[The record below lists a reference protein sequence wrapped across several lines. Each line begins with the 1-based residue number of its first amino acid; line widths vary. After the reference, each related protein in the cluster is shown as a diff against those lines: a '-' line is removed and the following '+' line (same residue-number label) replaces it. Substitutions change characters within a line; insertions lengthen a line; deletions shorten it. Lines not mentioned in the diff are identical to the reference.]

1 MRRTAATRAAG
12 GIDTRNEQDAEGD
25 DAARD
30 DAARDAEPARARV
43 VCAPAVRMTPMSPL
57 ITTTAATPPRAATAT
72 TFLRLS
78 SYVGISE
85 ENRYTATILT
95 ALVLLWVLYGW
106 KRRRDEDSQLRRNPT
121 KQQGTA
127 EEPPWPVVP
136 GALPLVGNRVQGGFD
151 NIVVQFE
158 TWAQRYGGPS
168 GVYICYIGRQ
178 KLYVVCTHEKLRQV
192 ERYRP
197 FVVRRRQNF
206 SRALASV
213 CATGVFTAEGT
224 VWQHERKLVGPA
236 LNRKHV
242 REYVTIATMVAQ
254 RLLTKWEQHRCDED
268 RTKTTQKTSTV
279 TINADCL
286 ACAIDIIALVA
297 LAKDIDTL
305 RHGPGHKIGDDI
317 KFIFKK
323 CMVRVFAPIP
333 YWKIP
338 LVGQYLDGT
347 GWAINRAVTQM
358 KAVIAEHQQVVSFH
372 TKQQQQRQ
380 NSKTA
385 PSTADLPPP
394 YDVSTVDRM
403 KSFLGK
409 IMTASQHQEK
419 NAHSSVRVPALT
431 EPRII
436 GNLLT
441 MFSAGSETTYNVLLV
456 MLYEIAHD
464 TTGLQDELYAEL
476 RPVFGPPPTATT
488 GGDGGNTHPDN
499 DKEHESPV
507 TYEMLQTHV
516 PRLRSLMYEILR
528 MKGPT
533 PVLGS
538 ESVISSTGQRVTLDG
553 YKLPPQSQFIML
565 GRYASTIDTVHVPTG
580 PFQQSP
586 VHVFCPRRYLVVI
599 EDDDDDDDDEDENDT
614 SDDTNDKVGC
624 DDDKSDGDTLNNA
637 VKMTQHQPQRPK
649 VGIERMD
656 SSLTSISTAS
666 TSASTVTTESAA
678 ALTERT
684 TTSEATTIPTE
695 TKQRKQKKKQRMGV
709 RNRPTFKEGFRS
721 FGSSVRVCPGRDL
734 AEMEI
739 LIIIGYVLQKFEISL
754 PHNHPPIRYVTRI
767 AQTPDSDVDLV
778 LRPR

>member
-1 MRRTAATRAAG
+1 
-12 GIDTRNEQDAEGD
+12 
-25 DAARD
+25 
-30 DAARDAEPARARV
+30 
-43 VCAPAVRMTPMSPL
+43 MSPL
-57 ITTTAATPPRAATAT
+57 ITTTAAATPITRTVTAT
-72 TFLRLS
+72 TFLLLS

-95 ALVLLWVLYGW
+95 ALVLLWVVYGW
-106 KRRRDEDSQLRRNPT
+106 KQT
-121 KQQGTA
+121 QQTQQRHTRTTHSKNAQTIPHPHGTTA

-136 GALPLVGNRVQGGFD
+136 GAWPLVGNRVQGGFD

-236 LNRKHV
+236 LKRKNV

-254 RLLTKWEQHRCDED
+254 RLLTKWEQHRREED

-372 TKQQQQRQ
+372 TKQHPRQQ

-488 GGDGGNTHPDN
+488 GGDGNTHPDN
-499 DKEHESPV
+499 DNEHESPV

-553 YKLPPQSQFIML
+553 YALPPQSQFIML

-586 VHVFCPRRYLVVI
+586 VHLFCPRRYLVVL
-599 EDDDDDDDDEDENDT
+599 DDDDDDDDEDENDT
-614 SDDTNDKVGC
+614 SDDNNDKVEC

-637 VKMTQHQPQRPK
+637 VNMAQHQPQRKK
-649 VGIERMD
+649 VDIERMD
-656 SSLTSISTAS
+656 ASVTSISTAS

-684 TTSEATTIPTE
+684 TTSEATTIPTK
-695 TKQRKQKKKQRMGV
+695 TKQIKQKKKQRMGV